1 MGEDGSPRETTQGA
15 SERPPAHTGAA
26 EPIGAERVRDIIAVV
41 ILSITAVL
49 TAWSGF
55 ESSKWGGAMSIS
67 FSRASTA
74 RIEASREA
82 ERANAA
88 RGYDLDVFGIYVQA
102 VASDDQRLAD
112 FAEQRFS
119 DAFRPAFDEWIA
131 MSPLE
136 NPDAPKSPFAL
147 DSYRPPG
154 QQEAADADARAD
166 ELFRTA
172 LRNNQRGDNYT
183 LLTVLF
189 ALVLF
194 FTSVSGRPKLATMRW
209 SMLGLATTLLVVGA
223 GFLAAFPKII

>member
-1 MGEDGSPRETTQGA
+1 MGEDGSAREAGA
-15 SERPPAHTGAA
+15 TADEKAPADGAPA
-26 EPIGAERVRDIIAVV
+26 EPIGAERIRDIIAVV

-55 ESSKWGGAMSIS
+55 ESSKWGGEMSIS
-67 FSRASTA
+67 FSKASTA

-102 VASDDQRLAD
+102 LASDDQVLAD
-112 FAEQRFS
+112 FAEERFS

-131 MSPLE
+131 MEPLQ

-147 DSYRPPG
+147 DAYQPPG
-154 QQEAADADARAD
+154 QQEAAEADARAD
-166 ELFRTA
+166 ELFQTA

-194 FTSVSGRPKLATMRW
+194 FTSVSGRPKLASMRW
-209 SMLGLATTLLVVGA
+209 FMLGLAVTLAIVGA

>member
-1 MGEDGSPRETTQGA
+1 MGEVGSAREAAEAADEKAHADG
-15 SERPPAHTGAA
+15 PPA

-55 ESSKWGGAMSIS
+55 QSSKWGGEMSIS

-82 ERANAA
+82 DRANAA

-102 VASDDQRLAD
+102 VASHDQALAD
-112 FAEQRFS
+112 FAEERFS

-131 MSPLE
+131 MKPLE
-136 NPDAPKSPFAL
+136 NPEAPKSPFAL
-147 DSYRPPG
+147 DSYQPPG

-166 ELFRTA
+166 ELFQTA

-194 FTSVSGRPKLATMRW
+194 FTSVAGRPKLAVMRW
-209 SMLGLATTLLVVGA
+209 FMLGLAATLLVVGA
-223 GFLAAFPKII
+223 GFLTAFPKIV

>member
-1 MGEDGSPRETTQGA
+1 MGEDGSPRETARATDD
-15 SERPPAHTGAA
+15 RPHADNGAA
-26 EPIGAERVRDIIAVV
+26 EPIGAERIRDIIAVV

-55 ESSKWGGAMSIS
+55 ESSKWGGEMSIS
-67 FSRASTA
+67 FSKASTA

-82 ERANAA
+82 DRANAA
-88 RGYDLDVFGIYVQA
+88 RGYDLDVFSLYVQA
-102 VASDDQRLAD
+102 VASGDQRLAD
-112 FAEQRFS
+112 FAEERFS

-136 NPDAPKSPFAL
+136 NPSAPKSPFAL
-147 DSYRPPG
+147 DSYQPPG
-154 QQEAADADARAD
+154 QLEAADADARAD
-166 ELFRTA
+166 QLFQNA

-194 FTSVSGRPKLATMRW
+194 FTSVSGRPKLAAMRW
-209 SMLGLATTLLVVGA
+209 FMLGLAVTLLVVGA
-223 GFLAAFPKII
+223 GFLAAFPKIV

>member
-1 MGEDGSPRETTQGA
+1 MGEDGSAREPSQAADG
-15 SERPPAHTGAA
+15 PPAGDDDVA
-26 EPIGAERVRDIIAVV
+26 EPIGAERVRDIVAVV

-55 ESSKWGGAMSIS
+55 QSSKWGGEMSIS

-102 VASDDQRLAD
+102 VASGDQRLAD

-154 QQEAADADARAD
+154 QQEAADADVRAD
-166 ELFRTA
+166 ELFQAA

-209 SMLGLATTLLVVGA
+209 FTLGLAATLLVVGT
-223 GFLAAFPKII
+223 GFLVGFPKIL

>member
-1 MGEDGSPRETTQGA
+1 MGDDGSERNAAGT
-15 SERPPAHTGAA
+15 SEREARPPEASG
-26 EPIGAERVRDIIAVV
+26 EPVGAERIRDIVAVV

-55 ESSKWGGAMSIS
+55 ESSKWGGEMSIS
-67 FSRASTA
+67 FSKASTA

-82 ERANAA
+82 DRANAA

-102 VASDDQRLAD
+102 LASDDQALAD

-131 MSPLE
+131 MKPLQ

-194 FTSVSGRPKLATMRW
+194 FTSVSGRPTLASMRW
-209 SMLGLATTLLVVGA
+209 SMLGLAVTLLVVGM
-223 GFLAAFPKII
+223 GFLAAFPKIV